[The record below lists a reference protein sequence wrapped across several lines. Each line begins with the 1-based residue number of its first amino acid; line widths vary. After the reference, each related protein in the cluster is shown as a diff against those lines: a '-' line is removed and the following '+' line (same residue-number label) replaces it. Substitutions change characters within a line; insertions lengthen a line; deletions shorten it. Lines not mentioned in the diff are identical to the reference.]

1 MKLFELFESPMMTGA
16 SNLKVIADAVRSST
30 SAEINLGGE
39 PVTLEP
45 QEANYVYSLYKSALE
60 NGRQEQFMQMLS
72 DPQSFDR
79 IMGGMRNRMDTIQQK
94 MAGTHPS
101 MTGAAASRIGQP
113 GVQEDAPLTTPDQP
127 AENTHTLKY
136 IVKRFPKEVK
146 EFFSTGELD
155 EHLYDALFD
164 YYNMHGEMPYGV
176 AKARTAD
183 PIQWIGDR
191 FEKDAQPYLHLHE
204 SLTEA
209 KKQVAERWDD
219 DDDDWWGLKDKKTSK
234 TSAGGTVTQTGT
246 GVVHKGKYGS
256 EYQGDDGDDDDY
268 DEWGKKKPE
277 AKAKAAAKKAAD
289 KAAEPKRSRGRPSAA
304 IKSADGGE
312 TISDYSTWYR
322 KSKRSHPERK
332 IAGSANKAVAV
343 IPKGKKFAVV
353 GSWDGS
359 KGSIMAKAGEL
370 MTADQLSSFKSAKG
384 RPKKVRE
391 FIENLRYV
399 VEAKNHMD
407 ETEYTTYSGWK
418 AACKKAGADEFEG
431 DRDIC
436 QAKKGGKGVGEWD
449 GAVGTVY
456 DDAHKK
462 AAK

>member
-1 MKLFELFESPMMTGA
+1 MKLFELFESPILSGA
-16 SNLKVIADAVRSST
+16 NNLKKIANAVATSS
-30 SAEINLGGE
+30 SAEIDLAGE
-39 PVTLEP
+39 PVTLEYP
-45 QEANYVYSLYKSALE
+45 EARYVYGLYKQALAD
-60 NGRQEQFMQMLS
+60 GRQEVFMQLLS
-72 DPQSFDR
+72 DPQRFDR
-79 IMGGMRNRMDTIQQK
+79 VMSKMGDMLYRDRGSE
-94 MAGTHPS
+94 MAQ
-101 MTGAAASRIGQP
+101 AAAARIGQP
-113 GVQEDAPLTTPDQP
+113 GMQEDASMTTPDRP

-146 EFFSTGELD
+146 DFMAGGDIDEH

-164 YYNMHGEMPYGV
+164 YYMMHGEMPYGV
-176 AKARTAD
+176 AKARTGD
-183 PIQWIGDR
+183 PIQWISDR
-191 FEKDAQPYLHLHE
+191 FEQDAQPYLHLHE

-209 KKQVAERWDD
+209 KKAVSERWDD

-256 EYQGDDGDDDDY
+256 EYQGDDGNEDDY
-268 DEWGKKKPE
+268 DEWGNLKPS
-277 AKAKAAAKKAAD
+277 AKKAKAAAKVA
-289 KAAEPKRSRGRPSAA
+289 KAAEQPKRGRGRPSAA
-304 IKSADGGE
+304 IKSSEGG
-312 TISDYSTWYR
+312 TQVDDYATWYR
-322 KSKRSHPERK
+322 KVKRSHEGAK
-332 IAGSANKAVAV
+332 VVGSKNKAVAV
-343 IPKGKKFAVV
+343 VQKGNKNYVA
-353 GSWDGS
+353 GEWGGS
-359 KGSIMAKAGEL
+359 KGSISAKLAS
-370 MTADQLSSFKSAKG
+370 TISSSSLSSDFKSAKG

-391 FIENLRYV
+391 FIENLRFV

-418 AACKKAGADEFEG
+418 AACRKAGADEFEG

-462 AAK
+462 AKK